1 MSDLAKFFS
10 PEELAS
16 TKAQTEFPVYPTGK
30 YPVRIEKVEVQ
41 QNKKKN
47 GHFIYLEELILDGQ
61 FKGKKIIDRINIDN
75 PSQICKEIAMRCMA
89 ALRDAV
95 GFVITDTD
103 QLLNQIV
110 IAHVTVKE
118 GQNEVRTY
126 SAPGTCQPTTIDPA
140 VLTPGPAAPSGPQ
153 TFMVA
158 PGATT
163 PRLPWQK

>member
-1 MSDLAKFFS
+1 MSDLAEFFS

-16 TKAQTEFPVYPTGK
+16 TEAQTDFVVLPPGK
-30 YPVRIEKVEVQ
+30 YPVRIEKSKVQ
-41 QNKKKN
+41 RTKSGN
-47 GHFIYLEELILDGQ
+47 GHFVYLEMLILDEQ
-61 FKGKKIIDRINIDN
+61 FKNRKLFDRINVDN
-75 PSQICKEIAMRCMA
+75 PSQICKEIGMRCMA

-110 IAHVTVKE
+110 IAHVTVKKD
-118 GQNEVRTY
+118 QNEVRTY